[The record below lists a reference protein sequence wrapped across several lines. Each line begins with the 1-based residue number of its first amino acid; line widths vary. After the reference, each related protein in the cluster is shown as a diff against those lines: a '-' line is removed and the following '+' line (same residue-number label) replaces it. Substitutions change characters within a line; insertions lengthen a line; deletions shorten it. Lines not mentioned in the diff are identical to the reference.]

1 MQRSTRSRAVN
12 SIFKMFAAALA
23 SAQFLVPQAFAQTAP
38 GVSKDTIVIGGIGP
52 LTGPASW
59 VGLGGRDGFI
69 LALDEI
75 NATGIGGRRIKVVW
89 EDDGGTPSGALAAVK
104 RLVERE
110 KVFAIFGSQTSNGAV
125 AIIDYVMENKVPYFN
140 TTAGSDK
147 LIDPVKKYIFTGAS
161 MPISQISKG
170 VVGLALDFHK
180 AKRPAMLSP
189 TDEQGKSFAQW
200 QKKWFEDRGVKVL
213 VNAEHAASD
222 TDFTSQLVQIK
233 AANPDVLVLASAI
246 PAASIILRQARELG
260 LTMQIIGGTSST
272 GDALPKAAGAAA
284 NGYQSAWLAAYHP
297 SDPAPPN
304 QAFLNKYRAK
314 YAAAASGRPNYP
326 DYFGYADAFV
336 VAEALRRAGAD
347 LTRDRFVQAVEGIK
361 NFRGTDVSTIRT
373 FAPDSHTGNV
383 VLSFVQVND
392 GKYQG
397 LNFQAALK

>member
-1 MQRSTRSRAVN
+1 MQKSTCANAFRHAA
-12 SIFKMFAAALA
+12 KMALA
-23 SAQFLVPQAFAQTAP
+23 GCLSALVLVSQAFGQAAP
-38 GVSKDTIVIGGIGP
+38 GITKDTIVLGGVGP
-52 LTGPASW
+52 LTGVASW
-59 VGLGGRDGFI
+59 VGLGGRDGFNM
-69 LALDEI
+69 ALDEI
-75 NATGIGGRRIKVVW
+75 NAAGINGRKIRIVW

-161 MPISQISKG
+161 MPLSKISKG

-189 TDEQGKSFAQW
+189 SDEQGKSFALW

-213 VNAEHAASD
+213 VNAEHAAGD
-222 TDFTSQLVQIK
+222 PDFTSQLVQIK
-233 AANPDVLVLASAI
+233 AANPDILLLASAI

-260 LTMQIIGGTSST
+260 LTMPIIGGTSST
-272 GDALPKAAGAAA
+272 GEGLPKAAGAAA

-297 SDPAPPN
+297 DDPAPAN
-304 QAFLNKYRAK
+304 QAFLAKYRAK
-314 YAAAASGRPNYP
+314 YAAAGTGRPNYP

-336 VAEALRRAGAD
+336 VAEAIRRAGAD
-347 LTRDRFVQAVEGIK
+347 LTRDRFVQAVEGIR
-361 NFRGTDVSTIRT
+361 NFRGTDVSTART
-373 FAPDSHTGNV
+373 FSADSHTGNV
-383 VLSFVQVND
+383 VLSFVQVKD
-392 GKYQG
+392 GKYQA
-397 LNFQAALK
+397 LNFQAPLQ